1 MTEELKM
8 QTITLKI
15 EDNISEKFLW
25 LLKHFTKKEV
35 TILDQTEFKSDDA
48 YLKSIKGMEQSIIDA
63 SNEPNENFVSSD
75 KLDW

>member
-1 MTEELKM
+1 M

-63 SNEPNENFVSSD
+63 SSEPNKNFVTSD

>member
-1 MTEELKM
+1 M
-8 QTITLKI
+8 QTITLKV

-48 YLKSIKGMEQSIIDA
+48 YLKSIKGMEQSIIDS
-63 SNEPNENFVSSD
+63 SNEPNENFVTSD

>member
-1 MTEELKM
+1 M

-25 LLKHFTKKEV
+25 LLNHFTKKEV
-35 TILDQTEFKSDDA
+35 TILDQTEFKNDDE
-48 YLKSIKGMEQSIIDA
+48 YLKSIQGMEKSIIDA
-63 SNEPNENFVSSD
+63 SNEPDEKFVTID

>member
-1 MTEELKM
+1 M

-25 LLKHFTKKEV
+25 LLNHFTKNEV
-35 TILDQTEFKSDDA
+35 TILDQTKFKNDDE
-48 YLKSIKGMEQSIIDA
+48 YLKSIEGMEESIIDA
-63 SNEPNENFVSSD
+63 SNESNTNFVTID

>member
-1 MTEELKM
+1 M

-63 SNEPNENFVSSD
+63 SNEPKENFVTID

>member
-1 MTEELKM
+1 M

-15 EDNISEKFLW
+15 EDHISEKFLW

-48 YLKSIKGMEQSIIDA
+48 YLKSIEGMEQSIIDA
-63 SNEPNENFVSSD
+63 SNEPNENFVTSD

>member
-1 MTEELKM
+1 M
-8 QTITLKI
+8 QTITLKV

-48 YLKSIKGMEQSIIDA
+48 YLKSIKGMEQSIVDA
-63 SNEPNENFVSSD
+63 SNEPIENFVTSD

>member
-1 MTEELKM
+1 M
-8 QTITLKI
+8 QTITLKV

-35 TILDQTEFKSDDA
+35 TILEQTEFKNDDE
-48 YLKSIKGMEQSIIDA
+48 YLKSIKGMEQSILDA
-63 SNEPNENFVSSD
+63 ANEPNDNFVTID